1 MVGEFVKL
9 RNDLHRGK
17 FRFELPSEL
26 WKLNYIGR
34 PGVEEDDIVK
44 IYRNGELKGYA
55 ICSLSDYEPDLKMY
69 RILELCAAEKEIM
82 EELIDSIIVKGEQRG
97 ADFIII
103 RRCGEPFEDLFDKTG
118 FLNLKESVIMV
129 VLLNPRE
136 LLVPL
141 SEEDTE
147 GRSINLNIHGFEPIS
162 LIVGR
167 DKIRLLEHKSEPDL
181 VLSMSDK
188 VFLRLFFGKTSM
200 VKEFL
205 RGNIQIKGK
214 IYINTATRFFR
225 VIKQANWY
233 IPPGDWA

>member
-1 MVGEFVKL
+1 VVEEFVKL

-17 FRFELPSEL
+17 FRFELPPEL
-26 WKLNYIGR
+26 WKLNYIER

-69 RILELCAAEKEIM
+69 KILELCAAEKEIM

-97 ADFIII
+97 ADFITI

-118 FLNLKESVIMV
+118 FLDLKESVIMV
-129 VLLNPRE
+129 VLLNPKE

-141 SEEDTE
+141 SKEDVK
-147 GRSINLNIHGFEPIS
+147 GRRVNLEIHGFEPIS
-162 LIVGR
+162 LVVGK
-167 DKIRLLEHKSEPDL
+167 DKIRLLEYKNGPDL

-188 VFLRLFFGKTSM
+188 IFLRLFFGKTS
-200 VKEFL
+200 VLKEFL
-205 RGNIQIKGK
+205 RGSIRIKGK
-214 IYINTATRFFR
+214 IHINTATRFFGI
-225 VIKQANWY
+225 IKQTNWY